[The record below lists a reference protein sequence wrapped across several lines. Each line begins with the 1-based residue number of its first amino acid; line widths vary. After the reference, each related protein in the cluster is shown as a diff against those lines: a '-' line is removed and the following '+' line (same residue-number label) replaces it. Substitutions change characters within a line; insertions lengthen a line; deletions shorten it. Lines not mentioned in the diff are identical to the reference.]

1 MQVLSVESYVDEI
14 ERGLTG
20 LLSVFDDPSSVHF
33 SGFMLSMERLE
44 RAVAA
49 KTYLDAAFAYICE
62 RDDAGR
68 EVGSPYA
75 TEYLKERLGLSASE
89 AYDRL
94 GRGRQLF
101 APPAPPD
108 PPAGDEQGGEEET
121 LDCGGGGGAG
131 ASDAQQEEKERQEKA
146 RKNSRDLS
154 AEKARIIQRCLGA
167 LTVEAACERTSI
179 LEKATEAAKLRSP
192 EDLRKYVERLVA
204 NANRKHKPASDPNA
218 AWDQRTLFFQQ
229 DEASGKYRIT
239 IDTTAGI
246 FALLKSHVDAGLPA
260 NSNAAAGSGE
270 RDYRTP
276 GQRRH
281 DELVHILQNWERH
294 RQSDRGGAASVIISV
309 TADDLAGADPTSSF
323 QTNVGVNLTPAEMMR
338 LGLNGKDFVLQLDT
352 VTGLPLSLGRTRL
365 ANVYQRIALLALQGV
380 CAWEGCTRPMSELEV
395 HHLHAYSH
403 GGDTDLAN
411 LIGLCRTH
419 HRANND
425 NRDCRDGRRHVDR
438 DPAGSGEVG
447 VVHADGTMH
456 FNQTQGH
463 TDSAG
468 YKLRHRST
476 GPAPGSATGQAVGAP
491 HAAAPP
497 DTVLFP
503 PPPS

>member
-1 MQVLSVESYVDEI
+1 MLSIDSYVDEI

-33 SGFMLSMERLE
+33 SGLSHSMERLE

-49 KTYLDAAFAYICE
+49 KTYLDAAFAFICE

-101 APPAPPD
+101 APPPPPE

-121 LDCGGGGGAG
+121 LDFGAGGAG
-131 ASDAQQEEKERQEKA
+131 EGDAGQQEKEQQEKA

-154 AEKARIIQRCLGA
+154 AEKARIIQRCLAA
-167 LTVEAACERTSI
+167 LTTEAACERTSI

-218 AWDQRTLFFQQ
+218 AWDQRTLYFQQ
-229 DEASGKYRIT
+229 DEASGKYRVT

-260 NSNAAAGSGE
+260 NSNAGAGSGE

-338 LGLNGKDFVLQLDT
+338 LGLNGQDFVLQLDT

-425 NRDCRDGRRHVDR
+425 HRDCRDGRRHVDR
-438 DPAGSGEVG
+438 DPGGSGEVG
-447 VVHADGTMH
+447 VVHADGSMH

-463 TDSAG
+463 TDCAG
-468 YKLRHRST
+468 YKLRHRPS
-476 GPAPGSATGQAVGAP
+476 GSASGTAR
-491 HAAAPP
+491 AAAPP
-497 DTVLFP
+497 DPVLFP

>member
-1 MQVLSVESYVDEI
+1 MLSIDSYVDEI

-20 LLSVFDDPSSVHF
+20 LLSVFEDPSSVHF
-33 SGFMLSMERLE
+33 SGLSHSMERLE

-49 KTYLDAAFAYICE
+49 KTYLDAAFAFICE

-101 APPAPPD
+101 APPPPPE
-108 PPAGDEQGGEEET
+108 PPAGGAQGGEEET
-121 LDCGGGGGAG
+121 LDFGAGGAG
-131 ASDAQQEEKERQEKA
+131 EGDAGQQEKEQQEKA

-154 AEKARIIQRCLGA
+154 AEKARIIQRCLAA
-167 LTVEAACERTSI
+167 LTTEAACERTSI

-192 EDLRKYVERLVA
+192 EDLRRYVERLVV
-204 NANRKHKPASDPNA
+204 NANRKHKPAANPNA
-218 AWDQRTLFFQQ
+218 AWDQRTLYFQQ
-229 DEASGKYRIT
+229 DEASGKYRVT

-260 NSNAAAGSGE
+260 NSNAGAGSGE

-281 DELVHILQNWERH
+281 DELVRILQNWERH

-338 LGLNGKDFVLQLDT
+338 LGLNGQDFVLQLDT

-425 NRDCRDGRRHVDR
+425 SRDCRDGRRHVDR
-438 DPAGSGEVG
+438 DPGGGGEVG

-463 TDSAG
+463 ADSAG
-468 YKLRHRST
+468 YKLRHRSS
-476 GPAPGSATGQAVGAP
+476 GAAPGARR
-491 HAAAPP
+491 AAAQP
-497 DTVLFP
+497 DPVLFP
-503 PPPS
+503 PPPSS

>member
-1 MQVLSVESYVDEI
+1 MLSIDSYVDEI

-33 SGFMLSMERLE
+33 SGLSHSMERLE

-49 KTYLDAAFAYICE
+49 KTYLDAAFAFICE

-101 APPAPPD
+101 APPPPPE

-121 LDCGGGGGAG
+121 LDFGAGGAG
-131 ASDAQQEEKERQEKA
+131 EGDAGQQEKEQQEKA

-154 AEKARIIQRCLGA
+154 AEKARIIQRCLAA
-167 LTVEAACERTSI
+167 LTTEAACERTSI

-218 AWDQRTLFFQQ
+218 AWDQRTLYFQQ
-229 DEASGKYRIT
+229 DEASGKYRVT

-260 NSNAAAGSGE
+260 NSNAGAGSGE

-338 LGLNGKDFVLQLDT
+338 LGLNGQDFVLQLDT

-411 LIGLCRTH
+411 LIGLYRTH

-425 NRDCRDGRRHVDR
+425 HRDCRDGRRHVDR
-438 DPAGSGEVG
+438 DPGGSGEVG
-447 VVHADGTMH
+447 VVHADGSMH

-463 TDSAG
+463 TDCAG
-468 YKLRHRST
+468 YKLRHRPS
-476 GPAPGSATGQAVGAP
+476 GSASGTAR
-491 HAAAPP
+491 AAAPP
-497 DTVLFP
+497 DPVLFP

>member
-1 MQVLSVESYVDEI
+1 M
-14 ERGLTG
+14 
-20 LLSVFDDPSSVHF
+20 
-33 SGFMLSMERLE
+33 
-44 RAVAA
+44 
-49 KTYLDAAFAYICE
+49 
-62 RDDAGR
+62 
-68 EVGSPYA
+68 
-75 TEYLKERLGLSASE
+75 
-89 AYDRL
+89 

-101 APPAPPD
+101 APPAPPE
-108 PPAGDEQGGEEET
+108 PPARGAQGGEEET
-121 LDCGGGGGAG
+121 LDLGSE
-131 ASDAQQEEKERQEKA
+131 SDAGREKERQEKA

-154 AEKARIIQRCLGA
+154 AEKARIIQRCLKA
-167 LTVEAACERTSI
+167 LTAEAASERTSI

-204 NANRKHKPASDPNA
+204 NANRKHKPAANPNA

-246 FALLKSHVDAGLPA
+246 FALLKAHVDAGLPA
-260 NSNAAAGSGE
+260 NSNAGAGSGK

-294 RQSDRGGAASVIISV
+294 RQSDRGGAASLIISV

-338 LGLNGKDFVLQLDT
+338 LGLNGQDFVLQLDT

-425 NRDCRDGRRHVDR
+425 HRDCRDGRRHVDR
-438 DPAGSGEVG
+438 DPGGSGEVG
-447 VVHADGTMH
+447 VVHADGSMH

-468 YKLRHRST
+468 YKLRHRPS
-476 GPAPGSATGQAVGAP
+476 GSASGTAR
-491 HAAAPP
+491 AAAPP
-497 DTVLFP
+497 DPVLFP